1 MLKTL
6 ITFIIFIFPSVC
18 FGDFEWKLITKTKK
32 GDFYVDMKSLT
43 IKGNKRFYLRLRDY
57 KKIDEYGERS
67 NIIHF
72 ETNCLNLKSRF
83 LKDIYFEDHMGKGKF
98 KVQNEVSDWI
108 VFKKGSVGN
117 YFINQICSFK
127 K

>member
-1 MLKTL
+1 
-6 ITFIIFIFPSVC
+6 
-18 FGDFEWKLITKTKK
+18 
-32 GDFYVDMKSLT
+32 
-43 IKGNKRFYLRLRDY
+43 
-57 KKIDEYGERS
+57 
-67 NIIHF
+67 
-72 ETNCLNLKSRF
+72 
-83 LKDIYFEDHMGKGKF
+83 MGKGKF